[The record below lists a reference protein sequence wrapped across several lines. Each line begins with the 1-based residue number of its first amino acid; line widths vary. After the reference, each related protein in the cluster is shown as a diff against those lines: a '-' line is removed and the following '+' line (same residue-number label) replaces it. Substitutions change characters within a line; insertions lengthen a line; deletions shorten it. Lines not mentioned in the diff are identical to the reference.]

1 MSSLIG
7 RKGRCEWIVTEQLT
21 AAALGNGSVRVFA
34 TPFMIA
40 LMEKASVA
48 ALEGAL
54 EPGQGT
60 VGTRIDATHEAAT
73 PVGGKVW
80 AEAVVTAVDR
90 RKLFLQVTAYDERGV
105 IGRGTHERFIIDV
118 ARFLEKAQLDL
129 RKDGQK

>member
-1 MSSLIG
+1 MASFVG
-7 RKGRCEWIVTEQLT
+7 KTGRCEWTVTEQLT
-21 AAALGNGSVRVFA
+21 AEALGNGSVRVFA

-40 LMEKASVA
+40 MMEKAAVA
-48 ALEGAL
+48 ALEDVL

-60 VGTRIDATHEAAT
+60 VGTRIDTTHEAAT

-118 ARFLEKAQLDL
+118 ARFLEKAQLGL

>member
-90 RKLFLQVTAYDERGV
+90 RKLFL
-105 IGRGTHERFIIDV
+105 
-118 ARFLEKAQLDL
+118 
-129 RKDGQK
+129 